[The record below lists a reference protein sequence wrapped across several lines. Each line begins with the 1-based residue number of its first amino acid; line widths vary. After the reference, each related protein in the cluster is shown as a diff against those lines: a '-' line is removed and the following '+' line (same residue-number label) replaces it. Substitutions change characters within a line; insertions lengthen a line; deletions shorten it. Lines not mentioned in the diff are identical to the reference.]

1 MYILKGGLKSDFYS
15 TFLLGKYYRLDV
27 TLKIVQAYL
36 NNNLSSKISPKM
48 MYILKGG
55 LKSDFYSTFLLGK
68 YYRLDVTLKIVQA
81 YLNNNLS
88 SKISPKI

>member
-1 MYILKGGLKSDFYS
+1 
-15 TFLLGKYYRLDV
+15 
-27 TLKIVQAYL
+27 
-36 NNNLSSKISPKM
+36 M

-81 YLNNNLS
+81 YLNNNGYIFLTVGERFTDRYFNF
-88 SKISPKI
+88 

>member
-1 MYILKGGLKSDFYS
+1 
-15 TFLLGKYYRLDV
+15 
-27 TLKIVQAYL
+27 
-36 NNNLSSKISPKM
+36 M